1 MFEIRESRPD
11 DQAALEALYPA
22 VFPEEDLLP
31 LLKALL
37 KEEAVISLVGIDD
50 GLVAAH
56 IAFTACRIAGDPTVD
71 PERVALLG
79 PLAVAPARQRNGIGS
94 ALVEAGLQ
102 RLKQDGT
109 KRVFVLGD
117 PNFYG
122 RFGFQPDSDV
132 IPPYPLPVDWEGAW
146 RSLCLD
152 DGRHASR
159 GALAVPEPWCDPSLW
174 GA

>member
-37 KEEAVISLVGIDD
+37 EEEAVISLVGIDD

-56 IAFTACRIAGDPTVD
+56 IALTACRIAGDPTGD

-117 PNFYG
+117 PGYYR
-122 RFGFQPDSDV
+122 RFGFRPDGDV
-132 IPPYPLPVDWEGAW
+132 APPYPLPVEWEGAW
-146 RSLCLD
+146 RSLGLD
-152 DGRHASR
+152 DDRPAIHGS
-159 GALAVPEPWCDPSLW
+159 LEVPAPWREPSLW
-174 GA
+174 GS